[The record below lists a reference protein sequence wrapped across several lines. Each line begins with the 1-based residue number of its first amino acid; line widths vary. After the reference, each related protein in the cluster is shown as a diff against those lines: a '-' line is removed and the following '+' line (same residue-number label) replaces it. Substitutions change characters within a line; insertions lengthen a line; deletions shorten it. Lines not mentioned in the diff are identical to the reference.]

1 MYICVMIYIYIYMYI
16 YVQCVII
23 FYNSILL
30 FCRFKLVAFP
40 RRHKPILTG

>member
-1 MYICVMIYIYIYMYI
+1 MYICVMMYIYICI